1 MPRYGR
7 DQRSGIREQKA
18 AEPACLSATANACA
32 PVSAPCSLLAALAP
46 VVLLALLT
54 LSSPARAS
62 DAVTDLLKEIRG
74 ADTELQR
81 SLLSGVVQGM
91 LGVRSATPPAI
102 WSELSPTLM
111 ASDDARVRLT
121 AQHLA
126 ALFGDAQS
134 VAALNTV
141 LDDRGAKVIDRRR
154 ALRGL
159 LHVRADGL
167 QARLI
172 ALLDDTALRPFLLP
186 ALAERDDAATA
197 GAVLAVYADLPSD
210 ERLVALNALA
220 SRVSYARAL
229 IAAVGAGTI
238 PARDLTAS
246 TLRQLTFLNDAV
258 ITAFV
263 TAQKAGPDSDP
274 LAEVARLTALMS
286 KEVLAAGDRARG
298 KLLFERTC
306 AQCHAL
312 WGGKA
317 TLGPDLTG
325 LNRPDLDWTLKNVI
339 DPTIIMGAEQQIL
352 IARLADGRVVAGMKR
367 EDTSS
372 HLSLQNEAGLFTV
385 PRSEITALE
394 ESNRSTMPDGL
405 FRPFSTTELAD
416 FLAYFQGTGPLVP

>member
-1 MPRYGR
+1 MRPF
-7 DQRSGIREQKA
+7 I
-18 AEPACLSATANACA
+18 
-32 PVSAPCSLLAALAP
+32 LLLCFTLIALAP
-46 VVLLALLT
+46 L
-54 LSSPARAS
+54 RAS
-62 DAVTDLLKEIRG
+62 DAVTDLLTEIKG
-74 ADTELQR
+74 ADTDLQR

-91 LGVRSATPPAI
+91 LGVRSAPPPAI
-102 WSELSPTLM
+102 WSELSPTLTV
-111 ASDDARVRLT
+111 SDDARVRLT

-134 VAALNTV
+134 VTALNAV
-141 LDDRGAKVIDRRR
+141 LDDRAAKVIDRRR
-154 ALRGL
+154 ALRAL

-167 QARLI
+167 QPRLI
-172 ALLDDTALRPFLLP
+172 ALLDDAALRPFVLP

-197 GAVLAVYADLPSD
+197 GAVLAVYADLSPA

-229 IAAVGAGTI
+229 IAGVGDGTI
-238 PARDLTAS
+238 PVRDLTAS
-246 TLRQLTFLNDAV
+246 VLRQLTFLNDDV

-274 LAEVARLTALMS
+274 FAEVARLTALMT
-286 KEVLAAGDRARG
+286 KDVLAAGDRARG
-298 KLLFERTC
+298 KVLFERTC

-352 IARLADGRVVAGMKR
+352 IARLADGRVVTGMKR
-367 EDTSS
+367 EDTKS
-372 HLSLQNEAGLFTV
+372 HLSLQNEAGLITV
-385 PRSEITALE
+385 PKNEVTALE
-394 ESNRSTMPDGL
+394 ETKRSTMPDGL
-405 FRPFSTTELAD
+405 FRPFSTSELAD
-416 FLAYFQGTGPLVP
+416 FLAYFQGTGPLAP